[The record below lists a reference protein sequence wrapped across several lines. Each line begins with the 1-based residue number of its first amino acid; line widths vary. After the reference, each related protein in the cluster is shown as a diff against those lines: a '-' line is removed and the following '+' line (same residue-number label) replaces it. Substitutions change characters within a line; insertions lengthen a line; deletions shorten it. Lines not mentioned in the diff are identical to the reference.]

1 MLLPRNILRGFTLC
15 TVLLAPSIGAGN
27 GLYGFNATNPYTP
40 EEKIL
45 QMDYLPDSI
54 TNYRAEMRNN
64 LLMLIDYARQH
75 NPNFQILSH
84 EGQELLYKSRW
95 EHELEG
101 YNRVKEQ
108 KEGAYDPA
116 FLFEKDLGNQEP
128 EKGTPEYKY
137 LNAVNAI
144 ALNNYY
150 CGQGREEDVTIN
162 HGLGHISIEQCQDE
176 KALDEAIM
184 HSLLDQKAVYVFTN
198 RETAFQN
205 PSNQPLINDSA
216 RNIEQIKQAK
226 NITFILDDSQYL
238 SKEEMIAAIINN
250 NYDIVVINP
259 LFQNKQPFGPEDVSR
274 MSFKKNGAKRL
285 VLAKLNVSEASPQDY
300 FWKEDWTIGNP
311 SWIVRKS
318 FVNKDGFITRYW
330 SEDWKKVLSRHFRDI
345 VASGYDGVFFTGIE
359 NHLYFEH
366 LTPLE

>member
-1 MLLPRNILRGFTLC
+1 MLLPRNKLIGVWLS
-15 TVLLAPSIGAGN
+15 TVLLAPSIGASS
-27 GLYGFNATNPYTP
+27 GLYGFDQENPYQP

-64 LLMLIDYARQH
+64 LLMLIDYARKH

-101 YNRVKEQ
+101 YNRAREE

-128 EKGTPEYKY
+128 EKGTSEYRY
-137 LNAVNAI
+137 LNAINAI

-150 CGQGREEDVTIN
+150 CGEGREENVTIN
-162 HGLGHISIEQCQDE
+162 HGLGHISIEHCPDE
-176 KALDEAIM
+176 KALDKAILR
-184 HSLLDQKAVYVFTN
+184 SLLDQKAVYAFTN

-226 NITFILDDSQYL
+226 NITFILDDSPYL
-238 SKEEMIAAIINN
+238 SKEEMITTIVNN
-250 NYDIVVINP
+250 NYDIVVIDP
-259 LFQNKQPFGPEDVSR
+259 LFHHKQPFSPEDVRR
-274 MSFKKNGAKRL
+274 MSFKKNGSKRL
-285 VLAKLNVSEASPQDY
+285 VLAKLNVSEAAPQDY
-300 FWKEDWTIGNP
+300 FWQESWKRGNP

>member
-1 MLLPRNILRGFTLC
+1 MLLPRNILISVTLC
-15 TVLLAPSIGAGN
+15 AALLAPSVGAGN
-27 GLYGFNATNPYTP
+27 GLYGFDQVNPYLP

-64 LLMLIDYARQH
+64 LLMLINYARKH
-75 NPNFQILSH
+75 NPNFQILTH

-101 YNRVKEQ
+101 YNRVREQ

-116 FLFEKDLGNQEP
+116 FLFAKDLGNQEP
-128 EKGTPEYKY
+128 EIDTPAYKY
-137 LNAVNAI
+137 LNAVNAV

-150 CGQGREEDVTIN
+150 CGNGKEEDVTIN
-162 HGLGHISIEQCQDE
+162 HGLGHISIEHCQDE
-176 KALDEAIM
+176 KALDKAILR
-184 HSLLDQKAVYVFTN
+184 SLLDQKAVYAFTN

-226 NITFILDDSQYL
+226 NITFILDDSPYL
-238 SKEEMIAAIINN
+238 SKEEMITTIVNN
-250 NYDIVVINP
+250 NYDIVVIDP
-259 LFQNKQPFGPEDVSR
+259 LFHHKQPFSPEDVRR
-274 MSFKKNGAKRL
+274 MSFKKNGSKRL
-285 VLAKLNVSEASPQDY
+285 VLAKLNVSEAAPQDY
-300 FWKEDWTIGNP
+300 FWQESWKRGNP